1 MTKQIHLGAHFPG
14 VNNTTVWSDPR
25 AGSHIEFSSFV
36 HFAQTAERGKFDF
49 LFLAE
54 GLRLR
59 EQNGLIYDL
68 DVVGRPDT
76 FTILTAL
83 AAVTDHIGLAGTINS
98 TFNEPYE
105 VARQFA
111 SLDHLSGGRAAW
123 NVVTSW
129 DAFTGENFRRGGF
142 LPQSQ
147 RYERAERFMRTTW
160 ELFDSWHGDEIV
172 ADADSGTF
180 LSTVEAGRF
189 DHHDNHFDI
198 SGQFNVPRSPQ
209 GRPAIFQAGDSDE
222 GREFAAATAD
232 AIFSRHS
239 TFDAGRDFY
248 ADVKGRLARHG
259 RRPDQLLILP
269 AATFVLADTDAQ
281 AQELAHEVRLQQ
293 VSGQTAIK
301 FLEQLWNRDLS
312 GYDPDGPLPD
322 IDPDPGEN
330 TVAKGRAS
338 VRMNRDPI
346 AIAHEWRA
354 KATARNLSI
363 RELIIEV
370 TGRQSFVGSPETVA
384 DDHRPLRPERR
395 QRRLHPRPPH
405 HPGRAGRLRRP
416 GGTDPAGA
424 RRVPDRVRGDHL
436 AREPRRHP
444 AGTDHG
450 GSGGMRFLTITL
462 IVHCTRPPDRHPEV
476 DHRTVPRGH
485 RQRAAGRGARL
496 RRVRGRGAARAAV
509 HLLVAAGRA
518 QPHRRP
524 HLPDPVVHRGH
535 HAEPARP
542 GPGLRGLRHARPSL
556 AAAASN

>member
-1 MTKQIHLGAHFPG
+1 MSKPRKQIHLGAHFPG
-14 VNNTTVWSDPR
+14 VNNTTVWSDPA
-25 AGSHIEFSSFV
+25 AGSHIEFSSFQ

-83 AAVTDHIGLAGTINS
+83 AAVTEHLGLAGTINS

-142 LPQSQ
+142 LAQDQ
-147 RYERAERFMRTTW
+147 RYSRAEQFMRTTW

-172 ADADSGTF
+172 ADKATGTF
-180 LSTVEAGRF
+180 LSTPTVGAF
-189 DHHDNHFDI
+189 DHHDAHFDI
-198 SGQFNVPRSPQ
+198 FGQFNVPRSPQ

-239 TFDAGRDFY
+239 TFDDGQAFY
-248 ADVKGRLARHG
+248 TDVKGRLAHHG
-259 RRPDQLLILP
+259 RTHDQLLILP
-269 AATFVLADTDAQ
+269 AATFVLGDTDAD
-281 AQELAHEVRLQQ
+281 AHDLAHEVRLQQ
-293 VSGQTAIK
+293 VSGATAIK

-312 GYDPDGPLPD
+312 AYDPDGPLPD

-330 TVAKGRAS
+330 TIARGRAS
-338 VRMNRDPI
+338 VRMYRDPI
-346 AIAHEWRA
+346 ATANEWRA
-354 KATARNLSI
+354 RASAEKLSI

-370 TGRQSFVGSPETVA
+370 TGRQSFVGSPTTVA
-384 DDHRPLRPERR
+384 DTIDRFVQNDASDGFILVPHITPSGLDIFVNTVVPLLQERGVFR
-395 QRRLHPRPPH
+395 TDYE
-405 HPGRAGRLRRP
+405 GTTLR
-416 GGTDPAGA
+416 
-424 RRVPDRVRGDHL
+424 DHL
-436 AREPRRHP
+436 GLAAHTSP
-444 AGTDHG
+444 
-450 GSGGMRFLTITL
+450 
-462 IVHCTRPPDRHPEV
+462 VV
-476 DHRTVPRGH
+476 D
-485 RQRAAGRGARL
+485 A
-496 RRVRGRGAARAAV
+496 
-509 HLLVAAGRA
+509 VAA
-518 QPHRRP
+518 
-524 HLPDPVVHRGH
+524 
-535 HAEPARP
+535 
-542 GPGLRGLRHARPSL
+542 
-556 AAAASN
+556 